1 MDIKIGKLKINIRD
15 LIGKINFSPVLKI
28 FNFSGCFN
36 KQQTNNIIN
45 GITKHDLF
53 KKEGKNFKTILEACN
68 GDLSKHQVI
77 TAFNERENAYK
88 DAKNDSSHNPNDSD
102 YKTFVECAIEFYDFH
117 VKKAKKDNK
126 SDIPYSKR
134 LAEYEQ
140 ELKKYS

>member
-15 LIGKINFSPVLKI
+15 FIGKISLVLKF
-28 FNFSGCFN
+28 FNISVN
-36 KQQTNNIIN
+36 KNTTNHIIN
-45 GITKHDLF
+45 HNNGVTRHDLF